1 MIIDILMCRGEQ
13 FRTDYSRLGMVSA
26 FSPNVPLYALT
37 ATARR
42 HDRKMII
49 TTCMKDV
56 KNIVGNIYRPNIFIE
71 KQSREGAD
79 DEGLQRIILP
89 IVEGLTKLI
98 GKLSF
103 DHNLSAITVVWIC
116 I

>member
-1 MIIDILMCRGEQ
+1 MIIDILICRGEQ

-37 ATARR
+37 ATATR

-49 TTCMKDV
+49 TTLCMKDV

-71 KQSREGAD
+71 KQFREGAD
-79 DEGLQRIILP
+79 DEALERTDFLPNTTPHKLRI
-89 IVEGLTKLI
+89 
-98 GKLSF
+98 
-103 DHNLSAITVVWIC
+103 
-116 I
+116 